1 MQSSSKRKGTML
13 LITGMI
19 LCVVSAGVAMA
30 AGTGGAPAGSI
41 GSVAQIV
48 QSSFSNVAKVMTAG
62 AYVMGIGF
70 VIASLF
76 KFKAHKDNPTQV
88 QIGTPIALLFIG
100 AAMIFIPSVMKT
112 GGATVFGSQASSAG
126 VSGISGLS

>member
-1 MQSSSKRKGTML
+1 MQSLAKRKGTIL
-13 LITGMI
+13 LLTGMF
-19 LCVVSAGVAMA
+19 LCVAAGAAMA
-30 AGTGGAPAGSI
+30 ASGNAPAGSI
-41 GSVAQIV
+41 GSVAQNI
-48 QSSFSNVAKVMTAG
+48 QGSFSNLAKVLTGG

-100 AAMIFIPSVMKT
+100 AAMIFLPSVMKT
-112 GGATVFGSQASSAG
+112 GGATVFGTAASTGGVSG
-126 VSGISGLS
+126 VSGISK